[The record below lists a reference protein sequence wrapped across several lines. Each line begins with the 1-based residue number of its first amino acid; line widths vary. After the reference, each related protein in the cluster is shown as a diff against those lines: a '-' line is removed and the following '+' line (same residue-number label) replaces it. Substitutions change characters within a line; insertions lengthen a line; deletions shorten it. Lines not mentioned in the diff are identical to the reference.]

1 MTQDALHTFGD
12 DSATGT
18 APSPSPPERAG
29 VARRIDASLALPV
42 LGVATFLALWEIVTR
57 TGVFPEAIP
66 PISEIVARL
75 ADDVQTAPFW
85 RSVGDTLMQ
94 WGLGLGL
101 SFAVGVPV
109 GIAMGAIPLFR
120 RLFEIPF
127 EFLRPIP
134 SIIYLPLMVL
144 VLGTGHD
151 TAVLLALGG
160 AVWPLLFNT
169 YYGVADIDPVV
180 QDTGRA
186 FGLNRRQRL
195 AYVLLPS
202 ILPYLATGFRIAA
215 SMALVIVVS
224 VGLIT
229 GVPGI
234 GQDLRTYAIN
244 AVYPGVYSLILVTG
258 ILGLIMNMGLER
270 VERSVLSWHSS
281 QRKGRPE

>member
-1 MTQDALHTFGD
+1 MTQDAVRTVQGHP
-12 DSATGT
+12 ATDT
-18 APSPSPPERAG
+18 DPSPGPGTRAT
-29 VARRIDASLALPV
+29 RPRIDASRALPV
-42 LGVATFLALWEIVTR
+42 LGVVTFLGLWELVTR

-66 PISEIVARL
+66 PLTEIVSWL
-75 ADDVQTAPFW
+75 AVEMRTGPFW
-85 RSVGDTLMQ
+85 GSVGATIAQ
-94 WGLGLGL
+94 WGLGLAL
-101 SFAVGVPV
+101 SFVVGVPV
-109 GIAMGAIPLFR
+109 GVAMGAIPLFR
-120 RLFEIPF
+120 RLFEVPF

-134 SIIYLPLMVL
+134 SIIYLPLVVL
-144 VLGTGHD
+144 VLGSGAE

-195 AYVLLPS
+195 AYILVPS

-234 GQDLRTYAIN
+234 GQDLRTFAIN
-244 AVYPGVYSLILVTG
+244 AVYPGVYGLILVTG
-258 ILGLIMNMGLER
+258 VLGLIVNIGLER
-270 VERSVLSWHSS
+270 LERSVLSWHASH
-281 QRKGRPE
+281 RKGRTE